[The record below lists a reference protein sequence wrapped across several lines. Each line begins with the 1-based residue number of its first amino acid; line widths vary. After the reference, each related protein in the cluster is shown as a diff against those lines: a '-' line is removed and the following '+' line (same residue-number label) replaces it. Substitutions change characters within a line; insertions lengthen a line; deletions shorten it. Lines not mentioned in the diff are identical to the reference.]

1 MYATTGVQG
10 AAEEPRHVLV
20 HGRIVHLRR
29 RPALDDPTVVPV
41 VFQPP
46 AHVAEPGGYCPV
58 MCADPANT
66 FHEKAMLC
74 LAAENTC
81 YSASVNCASEGSGT
95 TSAIVLPDGTVAVF
109 SKLRTG
115 EPARG
120 GFGTEHGN
128 RSARLAVS
136 NLADVGTL

>member
-1 MYATTGVQG
+1 M
-10 AAEEPRHVLV
+10 
-20 HGRIVHLRR
+20 HLRR

-41 VFQPP
+41 VFQPH

-95 TSAIVLPDGTVAVF
+95 TSAIVLPDGTVQCFQHYGQESLLVADLELSTATGVHA
-109 SKLRTG
+109 SRCRTS
-115 EPARG
+115 PM
-120 GFGTEHGN
+120 
-128 RSARLAVS
+128 
-136 NLADVGTL
+136 